1 MDVQMPEMD
10 GLEATRRIRARP
22 IPPDRGVL
30 PIRII
35 AMTANA
41 MQGDREACLDAGMD
55 DYLAKPIR
63 PEELAAALAAIPA
76 RSTGATADSG
86 RMDSKAPSSI
96 AADTSGAPAEVTL
109 DAAAMTR
116 MRSIAPDDASFD
128 RLVTS
133 FLDNGA
139 ALLAQLADAAG
150 SDDIDVLRRTAHT
163 LKSNAT
169 SFGATE
175 LADLCAELESQ
186 ARQKAVTDAEDQVQ
200 AITVAFGGA
209 RRALD
214 TRG

>member
-1 MDVQMPEMD
+1 MDVHMPVLD
-10 GLEATRRIRARP
+10 GLEAARAIGELYAGHGLGRP
-22 IPPDRGVL
+22 
-30 PIRII
+30 PIV
-35 AMTANA
+35 AVTANA
-41 MQGDREACLDAGMD
+41 FEEDRRQCLDAGMD

-63 PEELAAALAAIPA
+63 PEELAAALAATPA
-76 RSTGATADSG
+76 RSTGATADTDG
-86 RMDSKAPSSI
+86 PANVTNGKP
-96 AADTSGAPAEVTL
+96 GAQVTL
-109 DAAAMTR
+109 DASAIAR
-116 MRSIAPDDASFD
+116 MRSTAPDDEAFG

-139 ALLAQLADAAG
+139 TLLTQLAAAAG
-150 SDDIDVLRRTAHT
+150 SNDIDVLRRSSHT

-175 LADLCAELESQ
+175 LAGLCAELESQ
-186 ARQKAVTDAEDQVQ
+186 TREGTVVDADQQVQ